1 MALQVICLFSWV
13 SLFDRTRY
21 LDGHHL
27 HEACSFNSRDK
38 PHARRRR
45 QGIHHRVSV
54 GTNKSGEDW
63 ELAGPLRSAK
73 GTGTEYLSPPQ
84 AQQRCSRRP
93 LMFVLPT
100 SAEDRADGVLSHSA
114 TEALMEATNTSATY
128 EGFMGLGTREPRKA
142 SVPCL
147 LCQYGMSAWG
157 CSSPYPRSLL
167 NAQYVV

>member
-1 MALQVICLFSWV
+1 
-13 SLFDRTRY
+13 
-21 LDGHHL
+21 
-27 HEACSFNSRDK
+27 
-38 PHARRRR
+38 
-45 QGIHHRVSV
+45 
-54 GTNKSGEDW
+54 
-63 ELAGPLRSAK
+63 
-73 GTGTEYLSPPQ
+73 
-84 AQQRCSRRP
+84 
-93 LMFVLPT
+93 MFVLPT
-100 SAEDRADGVLSHSA
+100 SAEDRAGESARRGAQSCTCALFIPAFLMQIAELDGVLSHSA